1 MKFKIASVSLALF
14 LLLGASGCTREPR
27 SSAAGVE
34 PSHKGARIGYVDMET
49 LFHSYSKTADF
60 YRKAEEIQAKFQD
73 IEEDDFEQMM
83 QLQAEFQVVQAGLFQ
98 SFQDD
103 IEKTAETVSRNM
115 SLDVIAVE
123 VLYHSGSA
131 ELVDATAAFMET
143 ELFGAGG
150 GMLPHVHGPDCN
162 H

>member
-14 LLLGASGCTREPR
+14 LLLGTLSCTREPG
-27 SSAAGVE
+27 SSAANAE
-34 PSHKGARIGYVDMET
+34 ASQKGARIGYVDMET

-60 YRKAEEIQAKFQD
+60 YKKAEEIQAKFQD

-83 QLQAEFQVVQAGLFQ
+83 QLQTEFQVVQAGLFQ

-103 IEKTAETVSRNM
+103 IEKTAETVSKDMN
-115 SLDVIAVE
+115 LDVIAVE
-123 VLYHSGSA
+123 VLYNSGSA
-131 ELVDATAAFMET
+131 ELVDATAAFMEN
-143 ELFGAGG
+143 EIFGAGG
-150 GMLPHVHGPDCN
+150 GMLPHVHGPDCD

>member
-1 MKFKIASVSLALF
+1 MKFKITSVSLALF
-14 LLLGASGCTREPR
+14 LLLGTFGCTQEPR
-27 SSAAGVE
+27 SSAADVE
-34 PSHKGARIGYVDMET
+34 PSNKGARIGYVDMET
-49 LFHSYSKTADF
+49 LFHSYSKTAEF
-60 YRKAEEIQAKFQD
+60 YKKAEEIQAKFQD

-103 IEKTAETVSRNM
+103 IEKTAEIVSRNM

-123 VLYHSGSA
+123 VLYHSGNA

-143 ELFGAGG
+143 ELFVAGDV
-150 GMLPHVHGPDCN
+150 LPHEHGPDCN

>member
-14 LLLGASGCTREPR
+14 LLLGASGCTQEPR
-27 SSAAGVE
+27 SSAADAE
-34 PSHKGARIGYVDMET
+34 PLHKRTRIGYVDMET
-49 LFHSYSKTADF
+49 LFHSYSKTAEF
-60 YRKAEEIQAKFQD
+60 YKKAEEIQAKFQD

-98 SFQDD
+98 SLQDD
-103 IEKTAETVSRNM
+103 IEKTAGIVSKDMN
-115 SLDVIAVE
+115 LEVIAVE
-123 VLYHSGSA
+123 VLYHSGNA

-150 GMLPHVHGPDCN
+150 CMLPHVHGPDCD